1 VDQAAGAGGPKPEL
15 IHGFEARARCR
26 EPYGIKQRA
35 LVDRSRNYGI
45 TRAHSST
52 GAQLIPRLPLASR
65 FRHDGGKAGENSGE
79 GTISGRED
87 MERTLRDAYAA
98 RQRGD
103 LDALGRLFAPHA
115 RFQMAGS
122 SASPIATLVEG
133 AEQYRPLLAGMI
145 KTFEVLDHRI
155 VSMLI
160 DGSKAAV
167 QWRAKMRSAVTGE
180 TVDTDLFDLIEM
192 EGGRITSFLEFCDTA
207 LAARM
212 MKH

>member
-1 VDQAAGAGGPKPEL
+1 MM
-15 IHGFEARARCR
+15 EA
-26 EPYGIKQRA
+26 
-35 LVDRSRNYGI
+35 N
-45 TRAHSST
+45 
-52 GAQLIPRLPLASR
+52 
-65 FRHDGGKAGENSGE
+65 AGENSGE
-79 GTISGRED
+79 DTMSGRED
-87 MERTLRDAYAA
+87 MERTRRDAYAA

-145 KTFEVLDHRI
+145 KTFEVLDHKI

-167 QWRAKMRSAVTGE
+167 QWRAKMRSSVTGE

>member
-1 VDQAAGAGGPKPEL
+1 MM
-15 IHGFEARARCR
+15 EA
-26 EPYGIKQRA
+26 
-35 LVDRSRNYGI
+35 N
-45 TRAHSST
+45 
-52 GAQLIPRLPLASR
+52 
-65 FRHDGGKAGENSGE
+65 AGENSGE
-79 GTISGRED
+79 DTMSGRED
-87 MERTLRDAYAA
+87 MERTRRDAYAA

-145 KTFEVLDHRI
+145 KTFEVLDHKV

-167 QWRAKMRSAVTGE
+167 QCRANRRSAVTGE

-212 MKH
+212 MKQ